1 LPVSRSQRQCCQIL
15 DDEDRGLSLPFH
27 FAYRHF
33 ARRQA
38 FLLIKVAC
46 FLAVILVFPLL
57 AGAQVNGNRSTVNL
71 NATLTTSLTVTAS
84 PANVNFALVRN
95 GVANG
100 SATVSITTR
109 WTLTQLIG
117 TVQLW
122 AYFSAPTAALSDGFG
137 DNIPSS
143 SVSGS
148 PNGGAFTPF
157 TATSPFAAGSSMRV
171 FNALIFIFNT
181 NAARTDTLDL
191 RIDTTG
197 LNLPAGTYTG
207 VMHLQAQAL

>member
-1 LPVSRSQRQCCQIL
+1 M
-15 DDEDRGLSLPFH
+15 
-27 FAYRHF
+27 HF
-33 ARRQA
+33 ARRRA
-38 FLLIKVAC
+38 FLLTKVAC
-46 FLAVILVFPLL
+46 FLVVIFVSPSL
-57 AGAQVNGNRSTVNL
+57 ASAQVNGNNAGVNL
-71 NATLTTSLTVTAS
+71 NATLATSLTVAAS

-109 WTLTQLIG
+109 WTVTQLIG
-117 TVQLW
+117 VVQLW
-122 AYFSAPTAALSDGFG
+122 AYFSTPTAALSDGAG

-148 PNGGAFTPF
+148 SNGGAFTPF
-157 TATSPFAAGSSMRV
+157 TATSPFAAGSSMRI
-171 FNALIFIFNT
+171 FAALIFIANT
-181 NAARTDTLDL
+181 NAARTDTLNL

-197 LNLPAGTYTG
+197 LNLPAGTYSG